1 MSTFWNYYFM
11 RKYTEN
17 KKSNIKS
24 GFEKKKNI
32 KSKPNITMNEE
43 LIFMLVLL

>member
-17 KKSNIKS
+17 QKKIQKPK
-24 GFEKKKNI
+24 FEKQIRVN
-32 KSKPNITMNEE
+32 SKR
-43 LIFMLVLL
+43 VLQFNVFIDIN

>member
-17 KKSNIKS
+17 QKKIRKPK
-24 GFEKKKNI
+24 FEKQI
-32 KSKPNITMNEE
+32 QVINEE
-43 LIFMLVLL
+43 LVFMLIVL